1 MMLRERYK
9 QKTCKADSI
18 EALCRGGQVC
28 SSVEMVVMIMER
40 RDLATWLQ
48 LSSQLV
54 VSDRRN
60 TPKKGLLPLLSCCLC
75 N

>member
-54 VSDRRN
+54 FFLGG
-60 TPKKGLLPLLSCCLC
+60 TTIECGKTI
-75 N
+75 